1 MLSAKE
7 AREPHVPVGI
17 SDRTFEL
24 VDQHLNL
31 IGYDGMTA
39 LSCDDTKL
47 TPASRIYWD
56 AEKKAYFVVGGEGSP
71 LCVVG
76 PDALKE
82 VLDGPDFVKATK
94 VSLYYQIEYGF

>member
-7 AREPHVPVGI
+7 AREPRVPVGI

-24 VDQHLNL
+24 VDQHLNS

-56 AEKKAYFVVGGEGSP
+56 AEKKAYFVVGESNQS
-71 LCVVG
+71 
-76 PDALKE
+76 K
-82 VLDGPDFVKATK
+82 
-94 VSLYYQIEYGF
+94 SLLPNRIWLLAHI